1 VVLKERALSIPHA
14 LEPAEVAALIRIG
27 EALADIQVRLAAMMG
42 RPGGPVARELA
53 DLATLTIDLL
63 DVVKPDPDEEED
75 IPLEDGGDD
84 EPEVDDEPDADSEP
98 SLGWTLGGLTASG
111 NDHHNLDCEA
121 DEAEHGY
128 ELPPPLKAWSAWAGR
143 SQRRERL

>member
-1 VVLKERALSIPHA
+1 MRLLVAGLCALVLAP
-14 LEPAEVAALIRIG
+14 
-27 EALADIQVRLAAMMG
+27 LAG
-42 RPGGPVARELA
+42 CGF
-53 DLATLTIDLL
+53 
-63 DVVKPDPDEEED
+63 
-75 IPLEDGGDD
+75 
-84 EPEVDDEPDADSEP
+84 DDEPDADSEP

-111 NDHHNLDCEA
+111 NDHHNLDCKA

>member
-1 VVLKERALSIPHA
+1 MLPRGLVE
-14 LEPAEVAALIRIG
+14 
-27 EALADIQVRLAAMMG
+27 
-42 RPGGPVARELA
+42 
-53 DLATLTIDLL
+53 
-63 DVVKPDPDEEED
+63 PDPDGEED
-75 IPLEDGGDD
+75 IPPEDGG
-84 EPEVDDEPDADSEP
+84 DDEPDADSEP

-128 ELPPPLKAWSAWAGR
+128 ELPSPLKAWSAWAGQ